1 MAKLKRHLKLVEK
14 SVAAMLSGIEI
25 YNKPDFKYREE
36 IFSILFVNAWELL
49 LKAKILK
56 DGGEVLS
63 SIQVPEKTKT
73 KTGEKIKRFFP
84 KKNRSG
90 NPLTIDIYRAIE
102 ILNLP
107 KALKANLEAVVEI
120 RDNSIHFRNEDKFL
134 NKRVQEICTAS
145 TKSYLQLLKEW
156 FVFDVSKYNFYLV
169 PISFFHPYE
178 IDSYSV
184 NSQSQQEK
192 NLLKY
197 LKQKERTNPYVEGV
211 DHNFALVLATKF
223 EKGTGGVPV
232 KIGKVGTS
240 IVVSE
245 ESLFRTKY
253 IIKHAD
259 LMQKL
264 RERYSDFK
272 PNNKFWTI
280 LKPLKEDAKYC
291 KYNYLDPVKKAGV
304 KKSFYCSEIYAELD
318 KHYTKK
324 TI

>member
-56 DGGEVLS
+56 NSEEILS
-63 SIQVPEKTKT
+63 SIQVAERLKT
-73 KTGEKIKRFFP
+73 KTGQKIKRFYP

-90 NPLTIDIYRAIE
+90 NPLTIDIYKAIE
-102 ILNLP
+102 VLKLP
-107 KALKANLEAVVEI
+107 KPLKANLEAIVEI

-134 NKRVQEICTAS
+134 NKRIQEICTAS
-145 TKSYLQLLKEW
+145 MKSYLDSLKNW
-156 FVFDVSKYNFYLV
+156 FVFNIASYNFYLI
-169 PISFFHPYE
+169 PLSFFHPYE

-184 NSQSQQEK
+184 NTESQQEK

-197 LKQKERTNPYVEGV
+197 LKLKERSNPYIEGA

-223 EKGTGGVPV
+223 EKGTGGLPV
-232 KIGKVGTS
+232 KIGKKGTS

-245 ESLFRTKY
+245 ESLFKTRY
-253 IIKHAD
+253 VIKHDD
-259 LMQKL
+259 LIKKL
-264 RERYSDFK
+264 KDRYNDFK
-272 PNNKFWTI
+272 SNNKFWTV
-280 LKPLKEDAKYC
+280 LKPMKEDAKYC
-291 KYNYLDPVKKAGV
+291 KYSYLDPVKKVGG
-304 KKSFYCSEIYAELD
+304 KKPFYCSEVFTELD

-324 TI
+324 